1 MFNKRY
7 IFLNI
12 SLHNYYCV
20 MFTYIL
26 LCEARTS
33 QTNSDQS
40 KANSV
45 EMKKSSTVETK
56 KNSRVETMKKTENG
70 EMCHT
75 VGNTVEM
82 HQISKVEAHKIFVK
96 ENENSE
102 MSNSPTAGG
111 HQSNG
116 DAHND
121 TSLTNPTSSLET
133 NNDHQK
139 PPLKN
144 QI

>member
-1 MFNKRY
+1 
-7 IFLNI
+7 
-12 SLHNYYCV
+12 
-20 MFTYIL
+20 
-26 LCEARTS
+26 
-33 QTNSDQS
+33 
-40 KANSV
+40 
-45 EMKKSSTVETK
+45 MKKSSTVETK

-70 EMCHT
+70 ETCHK
-75 VGNTVEM
+75 VSNTAET

-96 ENENSE
+96 ESENSE
-102 MSNSPTAGG
+102 MSNSPAAGS